1 MLASGSCRPGD
12 ALHPVGRA
20 SCTGQQ
26 NGDVPDVSNRVSPWF
41 LLLVAVSVGGA
52 VLAALGTPELLTGP
66 SVLLTSGI
74 VLLVLG
80 GWAVSLCLHEFGHA
94 AVAYRGGDWTVRGK
108 GYLTLD
114 IRRYTDVGLSFVL
127 PVVFLLLGGIPL
139 PGGAVWINHG
149 MIRSRPMQSMVS
161 LAGPLTNLV
170 LGALLTIAVAL
181 VPSMPLGLAVGL
193 SALAFIQVLAF
204 VLNILPIPGL
214 DGFGVLEPY
223 LSMPARQ
230 LAAKVRPWA
239 TIVLFLLIVGLPGVA
254 RVFFDLGI
262 AVFGAIGGDARF
274 AFEGYNL
281 LLFWR

>member
-1 MLASGSCRPGD
+1 MS
-12 ALHPVGRA
+12 V
-20 SCTGQQ
+20 
-26 NGDVPDVSNRVSPWF
+26 VSNRVSPWF
-41 LLLVAVSVGGA
+41 LLLVGVAVAGG
-52 VLAALGTPELLTGP
+52 VLTVLGTPEAIVAGS
-66 SVLLTSGI
+66 SVLLTAGI

-94 AVAYRGGDWTVRGK
+94 AVAYRGGDRSVRSK

-149 MIRSRPMQSMVS
+149 SIRSRGVQSLVS
-161 LAGPLTNLV
+161 LAGPAANLII
-170 LGALLTIAVAL
+170 GALLTAAVAL
-181 VPSMPLGLAVGL
+181 VPMPIGLAVGL

-223 LSMPARQ
+223 LSMPTRM
-230 LAAKVRPWA
+230 LAARVRPWA
-239 TIVLFLLIVGLPGVA
+239 TIVLFLLIIGLPGA
-254 RVFFDLGI
+254 SRLFFDLGS
-262 AVFGAIGGDARF
+262 AVFGGIGGEPVLAS
-274 AFEGYNL
+274 EGYAQ

>member
-1 MLASGSCRPGD
+1 VRGS
-12 ALHPVGRA
+12 
-20 SCTGQQ
+20 
-26 NGDVPDVSNRVSPWF
+26 SNRVSPWF
-41 LLLVAVSVGGA
+41 LLLVAVSIGGA
-52 VLAALGTPELLTGP
+52 VLSAVGTPQPGAP
-66 SVLLTSGI
+66 GSPVLLTAGI
-74 VLLVLG
+74 VILVLG

-94 AVAYRGGDWTVRGK
+94 AVAYRGGDWTVRQK

-149 MIRSRPMQSMVS
+149 LIRSRPVQSLVS

-170 LGALLTIAVAL
+170 IGAILAAAVAL
-181 VPSMPLGLAVGL
+181 VPMPIGLAVGL

-223 LSMPARQ
+223 LSTSTRQ

-254 RVFFDLGI
+254 GLFFDIGI
-262 AVFGAIGGDARF
+262 AVFGGVGGSPQL
-274 AFEGYNL
+274 AFTGYDR